1 MTGKTRLLVIVTVVA
16 SLFLFTSFAGAAD
29 KVLKIGVMGPFTG
42 PSAKAGQEFRDS
54 VKMGLDKIG
63 GKIGPYKLE
72 VVWVDS
78 QSDPAKA
85 TSAFAE
91 ACERKGIVAGCIN
104 WHSSVAVACMDLAA
118 QYKVQWLA
126 AMGAAELVNTKWK
139 SDPEKYSWWS
149 AKMWP
154 VPGKLEA
161 KGSVGML
168 EYAIK
173 HGVWKPKAKKAAIF
187 GEDTDWGRNAG
198 ENLKAALKAAGW
210 EITSEDYFGLTQTD
224 FYPLLAKY
232 KKAGVAFVGGTTTSA
247 PSMTAFVKQFR
258 EVGVKA
264 LLFANGL
271 SWVGDWYK
279 MTGNASNGVID
290 VQAQFATK
298 AAKAFAKAKK
308 AEFGYE
314 PSAPASGLSYDG
326 FNYFLKVLKRTFE
339 KYGKITTEDIHKVV
353 VDEVN
358 TGKLTYTEAEGAI
371 LMKEYKW
378 TPETNPDPVV
388 GPDYYFFPVIQYENG
403 KSYVV
408 YPESM
413 KERNFTPPK

>member
-1 MTGKTRLLVIVTVVA
+1 MTGKARLLAIVTVVA

-29 KVLKIGVMGPFTG
+29 KILKIGVMGPFTG

-54 VKMGLDKIG
+54 VKMGMDKIG

-104 WHSSVAVACMDLAA
+104 WHSSVAAACMDLAA
-118 QYKVQWLA
+118 QYKVQWLGG
-126 AMGAAELVNTKWK
+126 MGAAQLVVTKWR

-149 AKMWP
+149 AKFWP
-154 VPGKLEA
+154 VPGKNEA
-161 KGSVGML
+161 KGSVGFM
-168 EYAIK
+168 EHAIK
-173 HGVWKPKAKKAAIF
+173 TGQWKPQNKKAAIF

-198 ENLKAALKAAGW
+198 ENLKAALKEADW
-210 EITSEDYFGLTQTD
+210 DIVSEDYFGLTQTD
-224 FYPLLAKY
+224 FYPLLSKY
-232 KKAGVAFVGGTTTSA
+232 KEAGVAFVGGTTTSA
-247 PSMTAFVKQFR
+247 PSMTALVKQYR

-298 AAKAFAKAKK
+298 EAKAFAKAKQ
-308 AEFGYE
+308 AEFGYL
-314 PSAPASGLSYDG
+314 PSAPASGLSYDA
-326 FNYFLKVLKRTFE
+326 FNFFVKVLQRTLA
-339 KYGKITTEDIHKVV
+339 KYGKITGEDIHKVV
-353 VDEVN
+353 LDEVN
-358 TGKLTYTEAEGAI
+358 TGKLTYTEAEGSI
-371 LMKEYKW
+371 LMKEYKF
-378 TPETNPDPVV
+378 TPETDPDPVV

-403 KSYVV
+403 KSYVI
-408 YPESM
+408 YPDSM
-413 KERNFTPPK
+413 KERNFIPPK

>member
-1 MTGKTRLLVIVTVVA
+1 MAGKTRFLVMFTIVAT
-16 SLFLFTSFAGAAD
+16 LFFFSSYAGAAD
-29 KVLKIGVMGPFTG
+29 KILKIGVMGPFTG

-54 VKMGLDKIG
+54 VKMGMEKIH
-63 GKIGPYKLE
+63 GKIGPYKLQ
-72 VVWVDS
+72 VVWIDS

-91 ACERKGIVAGCIN
+91 ACERKGIVAGCDN

-126 AMGAAELVNTKWK
+126 ATGAAQMVNTKWR

-149 AKMWP
+149 AKFWP

-161 KGSVGML
+161 KGTVGFL

-173 HGVWKPKAKKAAIF
+173 HGLWKPRDKKAAIF

-198 ENLKAALKAAGW
+198 ENLKKALKAAGW
-210 EITSEDYFGLTQTD
+210 TISSEDYFGLTQTD
-224 FYPLLAKY
+224 FYPLLSKY
-232 KKAGVAFVGGTTTSA
+232 KKSGVAFVGGTTTSA
-247 PSMTAFVKQFR
+247 PCMTALVKQFR

-264 LLFANGL
+264 LLFADGL
-271 SWVGDWYK
+271 SWIGDWYK
-279 MTGNASNGVID
+279 MTGTASNGVID

-298 AAKAFAKAKK
+298 AAKAFAKAKQ
-308 AEFGYE
+308 AEFGYV
-314 PSAPASGLSYDG
+314 PSPPASGLSYDG
-326 FNYFLKVLKRTFE
+326 FNFFVKVLQRTLT
-339 KYGKITTEDIHKVV
+339 KYGKITSEDIHKIV

-358 TGKLTYTEAEGAI
+358 TGKLTYTEADGSI
-371 LMKEYKW
+371 LMKEYKF
-378 TPETNPDPVV
+378 TPETDPDPVV

-403 KSYVV
+403 KSYAI

-413 KERNFTPPK
+413 KARNFIPPN